1 MEKFDNKKH
10 DERFFYFKK
19 ALIRNGAYFNFI
31 DELCRF
37 DDFNKFVKL
46 NKNSNLLDYYHKH
59 ERKDLLTKK
68 CTPWINYDH
77 FFTSWSRTIKGDDY
91 WFSLINK
98 IGGF

>member
-1 MEKFDNKKH
+1 MKKFDKKKH

-19 ALIRNGAYFNFI
+19 ELIRNGAYFDFI

-59 ERKDLLTKK
+59 ERKDLLVNKNS
-68 CTPWINYDH
+68 PWINYDY
-77 FFTSWSRTIKGDDY
+77 FFTDWNKTLCSSRY
-91 WFSLINK
+91 WFSLIKK
-98 IGGF
+98 IGSI